1 MQERAFYIIKNLI
14 AIVFTAFLLAGC
26 QEQLDPRDIQPGKPG
41 ADLNSPLIGTTWTNT
56 EWSGRILYFETAD
69 TVLYTKI
76 DSGNS
81 SYADY
86 YYTKEE
92 RKGEVEGLGPF
103 NVTENYQRMVFSNI
117 EGYGHSMDFTR
128 TD

>member
-1 MQERAFYIIKNLI
+1 MRRRIFYIAKNLI
-14 AIVFTAFLLAGC
+14 VVIFTMFFLAGC
-26 QEQLDPRDIQPGKPG
+26 REQIDPREKLPGRPG
-41 ADLNSPLIGTTWTNT
+41 ADPDSPLIGTRWTNT
-56 EWSGRILYFETAD
+56 EWSGRNLYFETAE

-76 DSGNS
+76 NSGNS

-86 YYTKEE
+86 YYIKEE